1 MDPDQEPR
9 QSKSIVHAFTLYHQQ
24 VDSHSPRVG
33 CGGLGYTRHETT
45 GFVGF
50 QFHCCVPVVYFRAV
64 PVWSLHVDHICTEM
78 CLKVVCH
85 MLEEL
90 RYHMFR
96 MCVPVY
102 NVCVCTQCVFLQG
115 VVGAHVT
122 HLCVAVIM
130 PRQEPTILEG
140 SRTYFPFI
148 RK

>member
-9 QSKSIVHAFTLYHQQ
+9 QSKSTVHAFTLYDGQ

-50 QFHCCVPVVYFRAV
+50 QFHCCAPVAYPRAV
-64 PVWSLHVDHICTEM
+64 PVWSLHVDHVCTEV
-78 CLKVVCH
+78 CLKV
-85 MLEEL
+85 EEL
-90 RYHMFR
+90 RYRMFRTCVPVYNVCVCR

-115 VVGAHVT
+115 GCRSTRHT
-122 HLCVAVIM
+122 PLCSCHYALT
-130 PRQEPTILEG
+130 RANYSG
-140 SRTYFPFI
+140 G
-148 RK
+148 K